1 MFALTLSPS
10 WNIRPKR
17 TGTLSGLFI
26 VDHIPKR
33 ERITSQLLPNITG
46 ITKYVLRKKNKLLN
60 KGHFFQRGNTD
71 GQQTHEK
78 MLSIANH
85 QRNPKQNRRKMAVKM
100 AVIKKSTNDKLW

>member
-78 MLSIANH
+78 MLSITNH
-85 QRNPKQNRRKMAVKM
+85 KGNAGQDHHEISPHTYQKAI
-100 AVIKKSTNDKLW
+100 IKIKHK

>member
-71 GQQTHEK
+71 GQQAHGK
-78 MLSIANH
+78 MLNFANH
-85 QRNPKQNRRKMAVKM
+85 QENTNQNHNE
-100 AVIKKSTNDKLW
+100 ISPHTCQNDNH